1 MLLILV
7 LMPLDF
13 EGGPRGPGTQ
23 MPGANVSEE
32 GTKRLFGIISKVKN
46 SVILFEM
53 ASQNRKYLSNF

>member
-13 EGGPRGPGTQ
+13 EGGLRGPGTQ

-32 GTKRLFGIISKVKN
+32 GTKRLFGIIGKKQCYFV
-46 SVILFEM
+46 LDG
-53 ASQNRKYLSNF
+53 